1 MLPSALLGRKVHM
14 HLSRGIQMNLN
25 MAIFAAYHSDLATE
39 VEVWNWT

>member
-25 MAIFAAYHSDLATE
+25 EANFAAYHSDVAAE
-39 VEVWNWT
+39 VEAWNWT